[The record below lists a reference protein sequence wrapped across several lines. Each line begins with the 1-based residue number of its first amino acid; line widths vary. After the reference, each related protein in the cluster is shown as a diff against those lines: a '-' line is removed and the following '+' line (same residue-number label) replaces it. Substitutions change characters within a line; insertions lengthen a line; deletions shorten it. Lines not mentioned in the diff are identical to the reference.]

1 MRDYLRTFSLCFEFW
16 KNYRPTEP
24 FPGIGF
30 QTTNERRPPDDLPS
44 SEVNQSN
51 PISAH
56 YRSDSEKH
64 KQSFLPSLPKDSLT
78 ALVERVAATLLH
90 TLEQCLH

>member
-1 MRDYLRTFSLCFEFW
+1 MSDAHLTI
-16 KNYRPTEP
+16 YRAVK
-24 FPGIGF
+24 
-30 QTTNERRPPDDLPS
+30 LK
-44 SEVNQSN
+44 SN

-64 KQSFLPSLPKDSLT
+64 KQSFLPSLPKDSLS
-78 ALVERVAATLLH
+78 ALVECIAATLLH